1 MRKIFLNLECF
12 SESPNFIVSLFQAT
26 KSLFKNDIEQHLLN
40 FDSFKFEYKIDPH
53 CFPSIVSLGPL
64 EFETVTINRKY
75 QHEEFECGLN
85 QTKTIFLFTECC
97 SSSNTSHC
105 PGCDQCLCSGCRL
118 KNCIGLDSELKSKVN
133 M

>member
-1 MRKIFLNLECF
+1 M
-12 SESPNFIVSLFQAT
+12 
-26 KSLFKNDIEQHLLN
+26 N

-75 QHEEFECGLN
+75 QHEEFECGIN

-97 SSSNTSHC
+97 SSSNNDKC
-105 PGCDQCLCSGCRL
+105 PGCDRCICSGCRL
-118 KNCIGLDSELKSKVN
+118 KNCLGPDSALKKVN
-133 M
+133 RQYRGSLTHASFGIIPSLLQSLC

>member
-1 MRKIFLNLECF
+1 M
-12 SESPNFIVSLFQAT
+12 
-26 KSLFKNDIEQHLLN
+26 FKNDIEQHLLN

-97 SSSNTSHC
+97 SSPDNDHC
-105 PGCDQCLCSGCRL
+105 PGCDRCICSGCRL
-118 KNCIGLDSELKSKVN
+118 KNCLGPDSAQKKVN
-133 M
+133 QKYKGYLTHAIFGIVLHYCNLCAHVLPK